1 MIKYLK
7 KNTVYLLSRPMA
19 ILFLIA
25 LISLSCSKNSPTD
38 NSTPAAP
45 SELTGLATGA
55 YSVNL
60 QWQDNSDNETG
71 FIIYRSI
78 NNPFEEVGRTSADD
92 INFDDELHISCVE
105 VSYYVSAAGRN
116 VESSYSNRI
125 TVQMLCT
132 P

>member
-1 MIKYLK
+1 MK
-7 KNTVYLLSRPMA
+7 KNKTLFSRYIAVSLLT
-19 ILFLIA
+19 A
-25 LISLSCSKNSPTD
+25 LIIFSCSKNSPTD
-38 NSTPAAP
+38 NSIPAPP
-45 SELTGLATGA
+45 SDLAGLATGA

-78 NNPFEEVGRTSADD
+78 NSPFEEVGRTSAND
-92 INFDDELHISCVE
+92 ISFDDELQISCAE
-105 VSYYVSAAGRN
+105 VSYYVSASGRN
-116 VESSYSNRI
+116 VESASSNRV